1 MPQRDIEKLLGG
13 YATDTLTEEE
23 RKELF
28 AAALRDQTLFN
39 ALADEHAL
47 KEVLDDPRARRLLID
62 ALKKKTAQGYWLE
75 NFLAWLRRPSSWAL
89 AGSVAVALLAI
100 TFLIRMAGLP
110 TPATERTAGERP
122 PPPPTSKPASPTTDM
137 AKTAEPTASE
147 SERQKDK
154 QRSQNPSPPAA
165 PPEESVLRERRV
177 AKPAAPESLSA
188 TSESKKSDEGNQAS
202 EQPPALP
209 APQAK
214 ARDSAQETEVPS
226 RTLKYQGLANRAP
239 LRPNIRY
246 TLLRRGPDGLYAPVD
261 PATNF
266 KAGEAV
272 RIAIEPTDDGYLYAL
287 WEDEAG
293 KSKMVF
299 PTGET
304 GGEAAKV
311 EKDRRV
317 LLPPQDAF
325 TFPAAPGDRKA
336 LIVFSPEPLR
346 FPEKLES
353 RLREKNAPVNTRAGS
368 SSEESA
374 RTEAEPSSPSSRAA
388 PQQPAGSLRKD
399 VSPVTIEI
407 VLKHR

>member
-1 MPQRDIEKLLGG
+1 MMPQRDIEKLLGG

-62 ALKKKTAQGYWLE
+62 ALKKTTTQRYWLE

-100 TFLIRMAGLP
+100 TFVIRMAGLP
-110 TPATERTAGERP
+110 TPETERMAGVKA
-122 PPPPTSKPASPTTDM
+122 PPPPTSEPAAPAIDM
-137 AKTAEPTASE
+137 AKTPEPAPFE
-147 SERQKDK
+147 GKRQKNK
-154 QRSQNPSPPAA
+154 QRPQSPSPGAA
-165 PPEESVLRERRV
+165 PAEESGLRERR
-177 AKPAAPESLSA
+177 AAQLATPESAS
-188 TSESKKSDEGNQAS
+188 SDSKKSDGGNQVA

-209 APQAK
+209 APLTK
-214 ARDSAQETEVPS
+214 ERDRAQETEVPS

-239 LRPNIRY
+239 LRPNIPY

-287 WEDEAG
+287 WADEAG
-293 KSKMVF
+293 RFKMVY

-311 EKDRRV
+311 EKDRRY
-317 LLPPQDAF
+317 LLPPEDAF
-325 TFPAAPGDRKA
+325 TFPAAPGDRKV
-336 LIVFSPEPLR
+336 LILLSHAPLE

-353 RLREKNAPVNTRAGS
+353 LFREKNAPVNTRAGS
-368 SSEESA
+368 STGESA
-374 RTEAEPSSPSSRAA
+374 RTEAQRSAPSPQAM
-388 PQQPAGSLRKD
+388 PQQPAGSVRKD
-399 VSPVTIEI
+399 VSPITVEI